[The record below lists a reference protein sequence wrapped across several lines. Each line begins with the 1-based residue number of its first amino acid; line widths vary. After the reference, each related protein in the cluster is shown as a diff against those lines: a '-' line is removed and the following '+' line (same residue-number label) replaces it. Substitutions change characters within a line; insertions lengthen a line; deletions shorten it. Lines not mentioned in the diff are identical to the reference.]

1 MCKTRNTATD
11 FERKAVREA
20 LRILHENMRFNPASG
35 RYECQVGSKK
45 LSFDVEGHHAIGRVL
60 ERPTVVTV

>member
-1 MCKTRNTATD
+1 MCKTKNTATD

-35 RYECQVGSKK
+35 RYECRVGRKK